1 MIAKMR
7 IGPKGQVVIPK
18 LIRDDFGLKPGEEVL
33 VDYRGSEV
41 VIKKT
46 ASNIAEIARAIAT
59 SGKKV
64 KVTTEL
70 LKKLDEE
77 EIDERYERLPRR

>member
-7 IGPKGQVVIPK
+7 MGPKGQVVIPK
-18 LIRDDFGLKPGEEVL
+18 MFRDDFGLRPGEEVI
-33 VDYRGSEV
+33 VDYTGNEI

-46 ASNIAEIARAIAT
+46 ASNIAEIARAIAM

-64 KVTTEL
+64 TVTTEL

-77 EIDERYERLPRR
+77 ELDERYERLPRR